1 MHLYSVNVILEQLE
15 SLLWVETDRKRIT
28 PSSERQQR
36 KQNEDPPNSNSS
48 QTEPFSHLK
57 KPVKDFT

>member
-1 MHLYSVNVILEQLE
+1 VSGNRLEE
-15 SLLWVETDRKRIT
+15 NNWVAYG
-28 PSSERQQR
+28 SERQQR
-36 KQNEDPPNSNSS
+36 NQNEEDPPNSS